1 MAVFNRILTALA
13 LVVAFAV
20 PAFAE
25 ELTAEQQAALTE
37 RVESFDTAM
46 RENDMQT
53 VMGVV
58 PPKVLEKIAAQSN
71 LSVEDLLAA
80 MQAQMDEIM
89 GKVEIVS
96 FGMNLDGVEYTTFD
110 SGIVYGMIPTETV
123 IDLGADAGGKMKAT
137 SQTLGLLDGDT
148 WYLVRVDDPAQVAI
162 IKELYPD
169 FADVEFPAG
178 TAVPVTE

>member
-1 MAVFNRILTALA
+1 MAMLNRALAALA
-13 LVVAFAV
+13 LLLAFAV

-25 ELTAEQQAALTE
+25 ALTAEQEAALTE

-46 RENDMQT
+46 RENDMQE

-58 PPKVLEKIAAQSN
+58 PPKVLEKIAAQSGV
-71 LSVEDLLAA
+71 SVDVLLAA
-80 MQAQMDEIM
+80 MQEQMDEIM
-89 GKVEIVS
+89 GNVEIVS
-96 FGMNLDGVEYTTFD
+96 FGMNLEGVEYTTFE

-123 IDLGADAGGKMKAT
+123 IDLGPDAGGKMRAK

-148 WYLVRVDDPAQVAI
+148 WYLVRIDDPGQVAI
-162 IKELYPD
+162 IKEIYPE

-178 TAVPVTE
+178 SVEPVTE

>member
-1 MAVFNRILTALA
+1 MTILNRALAALA
-13 LVVAFAV
+13 LLVALAV
-20 PAFAE
+20 PAVAQD
-25 ELTAEQQAALTE
+25 LTEAQQTALTE

-71 LSVEDLLAA
+71 LSVDDLLAA

-96 FGMNLDGVEYTTFD
+96 FGMELDGVEYTTFD

-148 WYLVRVDDPAQVAI
+148 WYLVRIDDPAQVAI
-162 IKELYPD
+162 IKEIYPD

-178 TAVPVTE
+178 TVEPVTE

>member
-1 MAVFNRILTALA
+1 MIILNRALAALA
-13 LVVAFAV
+13 LLVALAV
-20 PAFAE
+20 PAVAQD
-25 ELTAEQQAALTE
+25 LTEAQQTALTE

-71 LSVEDLLAA
+71 LSVDDLLAA

-96 FGMNLDGVEYTTFD
+96 FGMELDGVEYTTFD
-110 SGIVYGMIPTETV
+110 SGIVYGMIDVPPFGEPGNPIHQHVAPRYTESVYEETHMPNAV
-123 IDLGADAGGKMKAT
+123 TALTIRSSSVAT
-137 SQTLGLLDGDT
+137 TTRSNSLALEVLS
-148 WYLVRVDDPAQVAI
+148 
-162 IKELYPD
+162 
-169 FADVEFPAG
+169 
-178 TAVPVTE
+178 

>member
-1 MAVFNRILTALA
+1 MIILNRALAALA
-13 LVVAFAV
+13 LLVALAV
-20 PAFAE
+20 PAVAQD
-25 ELTAEQQAALTE
+25 LTEAQQTALTE

-71 LSVEDLLAA
+71 LSVDDLLAA

-96 FGMNLDGVEYTTFD
+96 FGMELDGVEYTTFD

-123 IDLGADAGGKMKAT
+123 IDLGADAGGKMRAT
-137 SQTLGLLDGDT
+137 SKTLGLLDGDT
-148 WYLVRVDDPAQVAI
+148 WYLVRIDDPAQVAI
-162 IKELYPD
+162 IKEIYPD

-178 TAVPVTE
+178 TVEPVTE

>member
-1 MAVFNRILTALA
+1 MNIFNRLFAALA
-13 LVVAFAV
+13 LFGALTV

-25 ELTAEQQAALTE
+25 ALTDTQQQALTE

-71 LSVEDLLAA
+71 MSVADLVTA
-80 MQAQMDEIM
+80 MQTQMDEIM

-96 FGMNLDGVEYTTFD
+96 FGMNLDGVAYESFD

-148 WYLVRVDDPAQVAI
+148 WYLVRIDDPAQVAI
-162 IKELYPD
+162 IKEIYPE

-178 TAVPVTE
+178 TVVPVTE